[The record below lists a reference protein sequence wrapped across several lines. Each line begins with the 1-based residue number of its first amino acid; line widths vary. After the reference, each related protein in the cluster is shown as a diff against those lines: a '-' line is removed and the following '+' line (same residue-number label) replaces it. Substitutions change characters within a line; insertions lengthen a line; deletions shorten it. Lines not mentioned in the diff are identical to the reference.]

1 MTDWDSLAKSWW
13 DEQPHPKDPTGKLK
27 IGEYVTAVKLATM
40 AKFGGH
46 ASPAEASLFWGEF
59 QATGMHPEEFEQTL
73 DKIAPLSFTYHGR
86 PPTMTEIAQL
96 RDKHPHEQAKY
107 FQDLPDKHYP
117 SVTAGNMVKTLAA
130 ARPHA
135 QEHLNRDPVKLE
147 AAYLHHSGERIPDYY
162 ARLAAQSKQSETTIP
177 TANELHAQER
187 GHPGD
192 SSAPPP
198 GGQPPNQ

>member
-1 MTDWDSLAKSWW
+1 MSDWDSIAKGWW

-86 PPTMTEIAQL
+86 PPTMTEIAHL
-96 RDKHPHEQAKY
+96 KDKQPHEQTKY
-107 FQDLPDKHYP
+107 FADLPDKHYP
-117 SVTAGNMVKTLAA
+117 SVTAGNMVKTLTA

-147 AAYLHHSGERIPDYY
+147 AAYLHHSGTDIPNYY
-162 ARLAAQSKQSETTIP
+162 ASLGAQAKQAETTMP
-177 TANELHAQER
+177 SQDVLHAEVG
-187 GHPGD
+187 GHAGNG
-192 SSAPPP
+192 SSGAA
-198 GGQPPNQ
+198 GGQSPNK